1 MMALQEYIKEIK
13 AKLTTS
19 LIVSSVEIVD
29 ERTLLN
35 RGYFRARLT
44 LCNGDFLE
52 IAESFTIENDSCVTL
67 DYRYQWMDETK
78 QKLRKRWDSVRH
90 FPELPNFPHHVHIAE
105 ESNVEPSQSR
115 SILELLELMEQE
127 VSSME

>member
-1 MMALQEYIKEIK
+1 MSLQQYINEVK
-13 AKLTTS
+13 AKLNTS
-19 LIVSSVEIVD
+19 SVVSSFEIVD
-29 ERTLLN
+29 ERILLN

-44 LCNGDFLE
+44 LRNGDFLE
-52 IAESFTIENDSCVTL
+52 IAESFTIQDEHYVTL

-90 FPELPNFPHHVHIAE
+90 FPNLPNFPHHVHIAE

-115 SILELLELMEQE
+115 SILELIALMKQEL
-127 VSSME
+127 SSME

>member
-1 MMALQEYIKEIK
+1 MELQQYINEVK
-13 AKLTTS
+13 AKLNS
-19 LIVSSVEIVD
+19 SSIVVSVEIVD

-44 LCNGDFLE
+44 LGNADFLE
-52 IAESFTIENDSCVTL
+52 IAESFTIHDECYVTL

-90 FPELPNFPHHVHIAE
+90 FPGLPNFPHHVHITE

-115 SILELLELMEQE
+115 SILEIIDIIEQE
-127 VSSME
+127 LSSLE